1 MKCRNCGKENANGDI
16 YCIYCGSKLENDP
29 VEAENAVTKNVTAKN
44 APITTESVIT
54 GKVSERR
61 SVQSI
66 LEEYLPQLS
75 KTAGDRGG
83 FVIAPN
89 VDMENCRQKSE
100 ELLKDVFP
108 FSKKRA
114 REECEIVMKS
124 IRENGETIQG
134 VFVSGFSKL
143 QYIPAVWFFSDRAV
157 YAYWN
162 NYSAWYLMNSGGKKK
177 HVSGCRCRYDAIDE
191 VSCKPTKLSE
201 GLGGFGTEKVSCSL
215 VNSAELFEFAFEE
228 KYIREDQ
235 LIEMIRLL
243 KDSQGG

>member
-134 VFVSGFSKL
+134 VFVSGFSKW
-143 QYIPAVWFFSDRAV
+143 Q
-157 YAYWN
+157 
-162 NYSAWYLMNSGGKKK
+162 
-177 HVSGCRCRYDAIDE
+177 
-191 VSCKPTKLSE
+191 
-201 GLGGFGTEKVSCSL
+201 
-215 VNSAELFEFAFEE
+215 
-228 KYIREDQ
+228 
-235 LIEMIRLL
+235 
-243 KDSQGG
+243 